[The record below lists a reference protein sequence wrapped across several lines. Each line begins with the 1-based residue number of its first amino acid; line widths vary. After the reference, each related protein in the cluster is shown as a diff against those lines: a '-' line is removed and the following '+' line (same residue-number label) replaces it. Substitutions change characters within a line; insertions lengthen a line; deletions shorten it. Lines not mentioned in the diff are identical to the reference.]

1 MIYFKSIAID
11 GPAGAG
17 KTTVAKALAKELGFM
32 YVDTG
37 AMYRTIALYMKNN
50 HLGMDC
56 LNNIDEILRKM
67 DMKVIR
73 SGQSGDQ
80 RMFIGDDDVSDLIR
94 TEEIGKFASDISKN
108 PLVRKEMTELQRT
121 MAGLTNVVMEGRDIT
136 SVVLPNATLK
146 VFLTAMPEERAT
158 RRMLQ
163 TARPKEEFNQILY
176 ELKVRDEQDMNRPVA
191 PLRSDM
197 SDLIVDSTGMPITN
211 VIQIIKTEFKKR

>member
-37 AMYRTIALYMKNN
+37 AMYRTIALYMKVN
-50 HLGMDC
+50 HIGMDS
-56 LNNIDEILRKM
+56 LDNFDEILRKM
-67 DMKVIR
+67 RMKVIR
-73 SGQSGDQ
+73 SGKNGDQ

-94 TEEIGKFASDISKN
+94 TEEIGKLASDISKN
-108 PLVRKEMTELQRT
+108 PVVRKEMTELQRT

-163 TARPKEEFNQILY
+163 TARPDEEFNQILR
-176 ELKVRDEQDMNRPVA
+176 ELKARDEQDMNRPVA

-211 VIQIIKTEFKKR
+211 VIQIIKTEFNNR